1 MTRLPMLEPAAEAP
15 ELRAV
20 FEQLRAT
27 RGRVPGMYRT
37 LAHQP
42 AVLAAHRAYF
52 HAALDSGVLP
62 RAFKE
67 PIAFKV
73 ARLRNTAYCTGSH
86 RSYALKHG
94 VSEAQ
99 LEAIDRGDYSG
110 LDARGAA
117 AMRFAEAMVADPDK
131 VDDAVFAALR
141 DCFAADEMVEII
153 SLIGIME
160 LACSLAGVFALDA
173 D

>member
-1 MTRLPMLEPAAEAP
+1 M
-15 ELRAV
+15 
-20 FEQLRAT
+20 
-27 RGRVPGMYRT
+27 
-37 LAHQP
+37 
-42 AVLAAHRAYF
+42 
-52 HAALDSGVLP
+52 
-62 RAFKE
+62 
-67 PIAFKV
+67 
-73 ARLRNTAYCTGSH
+73 
-86 RSYALKHG
+86 
-94 VSEAQ
+94 SEAQ

-160 LACSLAGVFALDA
+160 LACSLAGVFGLEA